1 VRSLPAAVIA
11 TGLVMTSRPG
21 TIGVRGVARIACAAA
36 CAYALLLLQPA
47 LAQETQAPHAPPSQ
61 APGQAPSQVP
71 SQAPSQA
78 PGLVPSLGLPGLFP
92 PPPPLPNLS
101 PPPGLIE
108 TFGRWLDEGTT
119 KFKSDMQSAQETFDK
134 LGNQTF
140 DAAKDATGAVI
151 GLPNARVVSARERCA
166 PAQNGSPDCQA
177 AAETLCRGKGFQGG
191 KSLDTQSELKCP
203 AKILLER
210 RTPSAGECPTEIFV
224 TRAMCQ

>member
-1 VRSLPAAVIA
+1 MRSLPPAAIA

-21 TIGVRGVARIACAAA
+21 TIGARGVARIACAATCA
-36 CAYALLLLQPA
+36 CALLLLYPA
-47 LAQETQAPHAPPSQ
+47 LAQETQAPTAPTSQ
-61 APGQAPSQVP
+61 APGQP
-71 SQAPSQA
+71 PSQA
-78 PGLVPSLGLPGLFP
+78 PGLVPSLGVPNLFP
-92 PPPPLPNLS
+92 PPPLLPNLS
-101 PPPGLIE
+101 PQPGLIE

-134 LGNQTF
+134 LGNQTL

-151 GLPNARVVSARERCA
+151 GLPSARVVSAHERCA

-177 AAETLCRGKGFQGG
+177 AAEILCRGKGFQGG
-191 KSLDTQSELKCP
+191 RSLDTQSELKCP

-210 RTPSAGECPTEIFV
+210 RTPSEGECPTEIFV

>member
-1 VRSLPAAVIA
+1 VRSLPSAAIA
-11 TGLVMTSRPG
+11 TGLVMTSRSG

-36 CAYALLLLQPA
+36 CALLLLRPA
-47 LAQETQAPHAPPSQ
+47 LAQEAQAPTAPPTQAPGQPPSQ
-61 APGQAPSQVP
+61 APS
-71 SQAPSQA
+71 
-78 PGLVPSLGLPGLFP
+78 LVPHLGVPNLFP
-92 PPPPLPNLS
+92 PPPLLPNLA
-101 PPPGLIE
+101 PQPGLIE

-177 AAETLCRGKGFQGG
+177 AADTLCRGKGFQGG
-191 KSLDTQSELKCP
+191 KSLDTQSELKCA

-210 RTPSAGECPTEIFV
+210 RTPSEGECPTEIFV

>member
-1 VRSLPAAVIA
+1 VRSLSAAVIA

-21 TIGVRGVARIACAAA
+21 TNGVRGVARIARTAA
-36 CAYALLLLQPA
+36 CACAVLLLHPA
-47 LAQETQAPHAPPSQ
+47 LAQETQAPPAPPSQ
-61 APGQAPSQVP
+61 APGQAPSQG
-71 SQAPSQA
+71 PSQA
-78 PGLVPSLGLPGLFP
+78 PGLVPNLGIPGLFP
-92 PPPPLPNLS
+92 PPPLLPNFS
-101 PPPGLIE
+101 PQPGLIE

-177 AAETLCRGKGFQGG
+177 AAETLCRGKGFHGG

-210 RTPSAGECPTEIFV
+210 RTPSEGECPTEIFV

>member
-11 TGLVMTSRPG
+11 TGLVMTSRSG

-36 CAYALLLLQPA
+36 CACALLLLHPA
-47 LAQETQAPHAPPSQ
+47 LAQETQAPTVPPSQ

-71 SQAPSQA
+71 SQAP
-78 PGLVPSLGLPGLFP
+78 GLVPNLGVPGLFP
-92 PPPPLPNLS
+92 PPPLLPNLS
-101 PPPGLIE
+101 PQPGLIE

-151 GLPNARVVSARERCA
+151 GLPNARVVSAHERCA

-210 RTPSAGECPTEIFV
+210 RTPSEGECPTETFV